1 LQLIKKKKSNSVILN
16 YDESS
21 DNFLKWYQ
29 QLVAESLGKKGKGIF
44 PIIST
49 MPKDNHSLMQLYL
62 DGQKNNFY
70 TFFHTHEKSPTN
82 INSKTIVDSQK
93 FLKRKNLNDILLSQ
107 ILASQQ
113 IFKMKNI
120 PFRSFFIKNR
130 KEETLGELFSFFVIE
145 TILLAKA
152 MKIDPYDQPSVE
164 LIKIQ
169 TKKNLVK
176 S

>member
-1 LQLIKKKKSNSVILN
+1 
-16 YDESS
+16 
-21 DNFLKWYQ
+21 
-29 QLVAESLGKKGKGIF
+29 
-44 PIIST
+44 
-49 MPKDNHSLMQLYL
+49 M
-62 DGQKNNFY
+62 
-70 TFFHTHEKSPTN
+70 
-82 INSKTIVDSQK
+82 
-93 FLKRKNLNDILLSQ
+93 LSQ

-113 IFKMKNI
+113 VFKMKNI

-152 MKIDPYDQPSVE
+152 MKINPYDQPSVE